1 MNTLT
6 SFPFFKKLRMHKKL
20 EKTVFFLVKKLWKKL
35 CYEFLWVVG
44 YSANRSKLAP
54 KEKHARH
61 QIWSSEEEK

>member
-1 MNTLT
+1 
-6 SFPFFKKLRMHKKL
+6 MHKKL